1 MQSFI
6 KICSKILKLLHI
18 YQIGHFL
25 DIHNPAYVFWTCPFL
40 MCHFPEVYLWI
51 YLFQGFIQALTDIIL
66 NWVLKLNPINQ
77 EIKSNKNYLDCLES
91 LIYSFYTFHRNK
103 TLDHCISG
111 GLEPWTIASME
122 VSKGPNLS
130 PRSFYFLTLTW
141 KREEAQAT
149 RFHKVRTGQKKVG
162 IMNKLS
168 SVFMPSFCGIIRL
181 L

>member
-1 MQSFI
+1 MKLCIYI
-6 KICSKILKLLHI
+6 KLGIFWMFTIL
-18 YQIGHFL
+18 
-25 DIHNPAYVFWTCPFL
+25 PVFWTCPFL

-77 EIKSNKNYLDCLES
+77 EIKSNKNYLDCLERA
-91 LIYSFYTFHRNK
+91 LFILFTPFIETR
-103 TLDHCISG
+103 
-111 GLEPWTIASME
+111 PWTIASME
-122 VSKGPNLS
+122 VSKGLNLS